1 MIWEDPLES
10 IWTIILL
17 LIVSSLIPNVIFEP
31 SMKSKVP
38 LVPINVPFFSIA
50 SGVPVAVAVS
60 IPINH
65 YMSK

>member
-1 MIWEDPLES
+1 
-10 IWTIILL
+10 
-17 LIVSSLIPNVIFEP
+17 
-31 SMKSKVP
+31 MKSKVP

-65 YMSK
+65 YILE